1 MTKKI
6 NTKSAIKAMYD
17 LISGIDERHK
27 NMKEVACMDD
37 GTYVYMNEYAIF
49 HLNDYY
55 DTGFPLVPFEAS
67 HLKPFFHFLDAA
79 KKMAVTCID
88 PPTPE
93 RIKEMIQP
101 ERDTIQYCPDYY
113 ISKKLM
119 LTAWAV
125 LGEYML
131 MALPEN
137 PLHPVYLESARG
149 AACIYPKR
157 PPKKSYEREIRS

>member
-1 MTKKI
+1 MAKKI
-6 NTKSAIKAMYD
+6 NTKSAIKALYD
-17 LISGIDERHK
+17 LISSVEERHEDI
-27 NMKEVACMDD
+27 KEVACMDD

-79 KKMAVTCID
+79 KKMAVTSID

-93 RIKEMIQP
+93 RIKEMQLA
-101 ERDTIQYCPDYY
+101 ERDSIQYHPGYY
-113 ISKKLM
+113 ISKKAL
-119 LTAWAV
+119 LAAWTV

-131 MALPEN
+131 MTLPEN
-137 PLHPVYLESARG
+137 PLHPVYLESERG

-157 PPKKSYEREIRS
+157 PPKKSYEREIR

>member
-6 NTKSAIKAMYD
+6 STKSAIKAMYD

-55 DTGFPLVPFEAS
+55 DTGFPLVPFETS

-79 KKMAVTCID
+79 KKMAVNSID

-93 RIKEMIQP
+93 RIKEMKQP
-101 ERDTIQYCPDYY
+101 ERDTIQYHPGYY
-113 ISKKLM
+113 ISKKAL
-119 LTAWAV
+119 LAAWAV

-131 MALPEN
+131 MTLPEN
-137 PLHPVYLESARG
+137 PLYPVYLESAHG

>member
-1 MTKKI
+1 MPKKI

-17 LISGIDERHK
+17 LISSVEERHEEI
-27 NMKEVACMDD
+27 KEVACTVA

-67 HLKPFFHFLDAA
+67 HLKPFFHFLNAA
-79 KKMAVTCID
+79 KKMAVTSID

-93 RIKEMIQP
+93 RIKSMGLAD
-101 ERDTIQYCPDYY
+101 RDTIQYLPGYY
-113 ISKKLM
+113 ISKKAM
-119 LTAWAV
+119 LAAWTV

-131 MALPEN
+131 MDIPEN
-137 PLHPVYLESARG
+137 PLHPVYLASEHG
-149 AACIYPKR
+149 EACIYPKKKK
-157 PPKKSYEREIRS
+157 KKSYEREIR

>member
-1 MTKKI
+1 MAKKI

-27 NMKEVACMDD
+27 NMKEVACRDD

-67 HLKPFFHFLDAA
+67 HVKPFFKFVDIA
-79 KKMAVTCID
+79 KKMNTISID

-93 RIKEMIQP
+93 RIKGMELA
-101 ERDTIQYCPDYY
+101 ERDTIQYHPGYY
-113 ISKKLM
+113 ISKKML
-119 LTAWAV
+119 LTAWTV
-125 LGEYML
+125 LGEYMT
-131 MALPEN
+131 MTLPEN
-137 PLHPVYLESARG
+137 PLSPVYVESAHG

-157 PPKKSYEREIRS
+157 PPKKSYESEFRS